1 MFFRLSKVLPE
12 LLIDLHGAD
21 VALYLAVRAARLLI
35 VILIAVTLSGMPVR
49 ISPVAAGTLLLA
61 VARAMG
67 GLEGLSVSTP
77 VTLVPGHSLLVVLPV
92 AAVHRTGK
100 PGHESGYVPLPT
112 TDQDSYDNYCNS
124 YKSDFVLI
132 HCTPSLP

>member
-1 MFFRLSKVLPE
+1 MSKVLPE

-35 VILIAVTLSGMPVR
+35 FIIIAVALSGMPVR

-61 VARAMG
+61 VARAIG
-67 GLEGLSVSTP
+67 GLEGLSVGTS
-77 VTLVPGHSLLVVLPV
+77 VSLMPGHSLPIVLPV

-100 PGHESGYVPLPT
+100 PGHHSAYVPLPT
-112 TDQDSYDNYCNS
+112 TDQDSYDNYS
-124 YKSDFVLI
+124 YSFKSDFILI
-132 HCTPSLP
+132 HYTPRLP